1 MFAKYLFTYNLNDE
15 QIQIIINTAALKAYK
30 YQVIVAFGC
39 FFFKVPLKDCIE
51 KKINHILYSPSIQ
64 KFMLEHQHINSA
76 FNLTCKEPYF
86 YLTGYKKYIFDIPTV
101 DKRIEYMKRIL
112 TNKLK
117 LLAPAII
124 DRCMK
129 ALNITN
135 VTYTLSFNT
144 TINIYGRI
152 KYPSTYSKK
161 GKSFTPEE
169 ITGNKYNIVLNWMLG
184 AFNVRIF
191 ESVIIHEVVH
201 MLELNHG
208 KNFYKYVYSLCPNY
222 DYYQKCLENGWA
234 RGENG
239 ELV

>member
-1 MFAKYLFTYNLNDE
+1 
-15 QIQIIINTAALKAYK
+15 
-30 YQVIVAFGC
+30 
-39 FFFKVPLKDCIE
+39 
-51 KKINHILYSPSIQ
+51 
-64 KFMLEHQHINSA
+64 
-76 FNLTCKEPYF
+76 
-86 YLTGYKKYIFDIPTV
+86 
-101 DKRIEYMKRIL
+101 
-112 TNKLK
+112 
-117 LLAPAII
+117 
-124 DRCMK
+124 MK

-161 GKSFTPEE
+161 GKSFTPGE

-222 DYYQKCLENGWA
+222 DYYQKCLENGWV

>member
-51 KKINHILYSPSIQ
+51 KKINHILYSQSIQ

-101 DKRIEYMKRIL
+101 DKRIEYMKKIL

-169 ITGNKYNIVLNWMLG
+169 ITGNKYNIVLN
-184 AFNVRIF
+184 
-191 ESVIIHEVVH
+191 
-201 MLELNHG
+201 
-208 KNFYKYVYSLCPNY
+208 
-222 DYYQKCLENGWA
+222 CLQC
-234 RGENG
+234 
-239 ELV
+239 

>member
-1 MFAKYLFTYNLNDE
+1 
-15 QIQIIINTAALKAYK
+15 
-30 YQVIVAFGC
+30 
-39 FFFKVPLKDCIE
+39 
-51 KKINHILYSPSIQ
+51 
-64 KFMLEHQHINSA
+64 MLEHQHINSA

-208 KNFYKYVYSLCPNY
+208 KNFYKYVYSLCQNY
-222 DYYQKCLENGWA
+222 DYYQKCLENGWV

>member
-1 MFAKYLFTYNLNDE
+1 
-15 QIQIIINTAALKAYK
+15 
-30 YQVIVAFGC
+30 
-39 FFFKVPLKDCIE
+39 
-51 KKINHILYSPSIQ
+51 
-64 KFMLEHQHINSA
+64 
-76 FNLTCKEPYF
+76 
-86 YLTGYKKYIFDIPTV
+86 
-101 DKRIEYMKRIL
+101 MKRIL

-124 DRCMK
+124 DRCIK

-208 KNFYKYVYSLCPNY
+208 KIFINMFIPFAQIMIIIKN
-222 DYYQKCLENGWA
+222 A
-234 RGENG
+234 
-239 ELV
+239 